1 MINGT
6 IETDFWVKPTV
17 SHHDLNSSSC
27 HTYQCKKNISHSQ
40 ALRLIRICSKNDSF
54 DIHCDNLEKLLNERR
69 YSKS

>member
-1 MINGT
+1 MGQLKQI
-6 IETDFWVKPTV
+6 FV
-17 SHHDLNSSSC
+17 LNLLLVTMTLILR
-27 HTYQCKKNISHSQ
+27 HVTLTNVKKNISHSQ